1 MSNMGSIFCFEAV
14 DSTNTKAISLARAG
28 ETEAVVTARR
38 QTGGKGRQGRRFES
52 PEGGLYLSL
61 LTSKPAP
68 GEQIYALTP
77 AAALAARRSIL
88 RTFGL
93 ACQIK
98 YPNDLILEGR
108 KVCGI
113 LCESL
118 SLPDRFAVVIGVGV
132 NVKSDV
138 VLAEEDPAPDY
149 PPGSLKDFCE
159 KAEEPEALQELE
171 ETLIE
176 ELDALAGS
184 FAAGGGLDEAE
195 YRSHCINCPDT
206 IIQF

>member
-1 MSNMGSIFCFEAV
+1 MGNVFRFETL
-14 DSTNTKAISLARAG
+14 DSTNAQALLLARQNA
-28 ETEAVVTARR
+28 EEAVVTARR

-52 PEGGLYLSL
+52 PEGGLYLSF
-61 LTSKPAP
+61 LTSKLAP

-77 AAALAARRSIL
+77 AAARAVRRSIL

-93 ACQIK
+93 DCQIK

-132 NVKSDV
+132 NVRSDV

-149 PPGSLKDFCE
+149 PPGALKDFCG
-159 KAEEPEALQELE
+159 KAAEPEALQELE
-171 ETLIE
+171 EALIE
-176 ELDALAGS
+176 ELEALAGS
-184 FAAGGGLDEAE
+184 FAADGGLDEAE

-206 IIQF
+206 IIQL